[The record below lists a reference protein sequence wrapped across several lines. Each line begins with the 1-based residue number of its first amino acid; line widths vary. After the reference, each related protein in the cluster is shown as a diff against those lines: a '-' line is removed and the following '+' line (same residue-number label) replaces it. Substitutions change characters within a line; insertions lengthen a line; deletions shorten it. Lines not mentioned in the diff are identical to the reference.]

1 MTPEDWQRLKPLFDR
16 AVDLSTAEQAA
27 VVADLRHQDPELA
40 ARLAALLAAHAQN
53 TESVEQPLFR
63 FDADFAEKQLF
74 SPGELIL
81 DRFRITRFLGRGG
94 MGEVY
99 EADDLELGR
108 VALKTV
114 RPAIAGDPQMLLRF
128 KQEVQLARRIT
139 SPYVCRIHELHTL
152 PHAGLRDPTV
162 FLTMEFLEGV
172 TLSSTIAQAGV
183 LPLDQAQ
190 AIALQLCAALQA
202 VHDAGVIHRDFKSNN
217 VMLVPRHGA
226 TQAVLMDLGL
236 ARETIRADA
245 AAAGSAVTMPGT
257 IIGTSEYMA
266 PEQFEDRPVTPAA
279 DIYAL
284 GVVLYEL
291 ATGARPFQAST
302 PLAAAVRRARRLPPA
317 TTLRA
322 DLPPHWDAV
331 ISRCLEY
338 DPEKRYPSAAEVAAA
353 LQAPPPRRAS
363 VRPRPAVLAAII
375 IAAACL
381 AALFWY
387 RSRAYPPPARD
398 VQKWYR
404 DGVAALREGSYLKAT
419 RALERAV
426 QLDSHY
432 ALAHVRLADA
442 WAELDFTSKAQQEM
456 LEASGLDSARLSTT
470 DKQYLDAVR
479 QTLTGQFADA
489 VREYSAIL
497 HELPSDEKPYGL
509 VDLGRAHEKAGQISA
524 ARQDYAQAAALTSED
539 PAPFIH
545 LAVIESRAG
554 QKTEA
559 DAAFDRA
566 ENLYRSASNTEGL
579 AEIAYQRGIAARTRS
594 DYSKAREFLN
604 HSLHAAQ
611 DLDSP
616 QLQIRTLTQ
625 LGIVEYA
632 TNNYA
637 KALDLYGQAIDLAR
651 ARGLSGWATEGVIRS
666 GLVYVDEQQLTQA
679 GTLIQQGL
687 QQAEE
692 LQSPRLQALAR
703 ISLASVRDQQSAS
716 PAERLALAQ
725 QAYGYYKNTGFLA
738 QTANALTLIVRALVD
753 QGNYASALSYSRL
766 NIDAA
771 KTQNNPVH
779 IAQAE
784 ESAGGL
790 ALKWQDFPEALAHFQ
805 AALSTARQTGQFIGY
820 EASNC
825 ANVLWHLGR
834 YSEARQMLASIPP
847 AEKQTREITVLLV
860 RIDAGMTLSERRFQ
874 QALTLAQHLL
884 KTSTQLT
891 PAETMELENVS
902 GLAQANLG
910 ATQQARQ
917 SCQSALDLS
926 EKQND
931 RYQAAEARVCA
942 ARAAL
947 AANAPRE
954 ARPLAEAAQ
963 QFFAASQQK
972 ESEWQSLLVLS
983 QACDKSGDSASA
995 KKYAQ
1000 KALDIFTNL
1009 ANNWGNATYQLYV
1022 SRPDIQQARQ
1032 ELLKL
1037 VRK

>member
-16 AVDLSTAEQAA
+16 AADLPPAEQAA
-27 VVADLRHQDPELA
+27 FLEDLHRQDPELA
-40 ARLAALLAAHAQN
+40 DRLAALLAAHEQS
-53 TESVEQPLFR
+53 TESVERPLFR
-63 FDADFAEKQLF
+63 FDAGFDGDKLLF

-81 DRFRITRFLGRGG
+81 DRFRIVRFVGRGG

-99 EADDLELGR
+99 EAEDVDLGR
-108 VALKTV
+108 VALKTI
-114 RPAIAGDPQMLLRF
+114 RAAIAADPRMLQRF
-128 KQEVQLARRIT
+128 KQEVALARKVT
-139 SPYVCRIHELHTL
+139 SPYVCRIHELH
-152 PHAGLRDPTV
+152 LREPAV

-172 TLSSTIAQAGV
+172 TLSHAIEQAGV

-190 AIALQLCAALQA
+190 AIALQLCAAVQA
-202 VHDAGVIHRDFKSNN
+202 MHDAGIIHRDFKSNN

-236 ARETIRADA
+236 ARETERAEA
-245 AAAGSAVTMPGT
+245 AAAGSAMTTPGT
-257 IIGTSEYMA
+257 VMGTSEYMA
-266 PEQFEDRPVTPAA
+266 PEQFEDRPLTPAA

-291 ATGARPFQAST
+291 ATGTRPFHAST

-331 ISRCLEY
+331 IARCLEY
-338 DPEKRYPSAAEVAAA
+338 DPEKRYQSATEVAAA
-353 LQAPPPRRAS
+353 LEAAQPRRTS
-363 VRPRPAVLAAII
+363 VRPRLAILAAIV
-375 IAAACL
+375 IAAASL

-387 RSRAYPPPARD
+387 RSRAYPPPSRA

-426 QLDSHY
+426 RLDPNY

-456 LEASGLDSARLSTT
+456 LEASGLEAAHRLSAT

-479 QTLTGQFADA
+479 QTLTGQFAAA
-489 VREYSAIL
+489 VQDYTAIL
-497 HELPSDEKPYGL
+497 RDLPTPEEKAYGL
-509 VDLGRAHEKAGQISA
+509 VDLGRAHEKAGQISD
-524 ARQDYAQAAALTSED
+524 ARQDYAQAATLASED

-545 LAVIESRAG
+545 LGVIESRAG

-566 ENLYRSASNTEGL
+566 ETLYRSASNNEGL
-579 AEIAYQRGIAARTRS
+579 AEIAYQRGIAARTQS
-594 DYSKAREFLN
+594 DYPKARTLFTQCLN
-604 HSLHAAQ
+604 AAR

-625 LGIVEYA
+625 LGTTEYA
-632 TNNYA
+632 ADNYV
-637 KALDLYGQAIDLAR
+637 KALELYGQAIDLAS
-651 ARGLSGWATEGVIRS
+651 AGGLSGWATEGLIRS
-666 GLVYVDEQQLTQA
+666 GLVYTDQQDLAKAATI
-679 GTLIQQGL
+679 IQKGL
-687 QQAEE
+687 QRAEE
-692 LQSPRLQALAR
+692 LQSPRLEALAH
-703 ISLASVRDQQSAS
+703 ISLANVRDQQSGPPS
-716 PAERLALAQ
+716 ERFALAQ
-725 QAYGYYKNTGFLA
+725 QAYDYYKTTGSLV
-738 QTANALTLIVRALVD
+738 QTTSALTLMVRALGD
-753 QGNYASALSYSRL
+753 KGDYLTALSFSSL
-766 NIDAA
+766 NIDIAR
-771 KTQNNPVH
+771 KTASPVH

-790 ALKWQDFPEALAHFQ
+790 ALKWQNYPEALTHFQ
-805 AALSTARQTGQFIGY
+805 AALSTARQIGQFVAY

-834 YSEARQMLASIPP
+834 YSEAHQMLASIPP
-847 AEKQTREITVLLV
+847 ADRKTREITVLIV
-860 RIDAGMTLSERRFQ
+860 RINAGMILSERRFQ
-874 QALTLAQHLL
+874 EALTLAQHLL
-884 KTSTQLT
+884 KTSKELT

-902 GLAQANLG
+902 GLAQAELG
-910 ATQQARQ
+910 AAPQARQ
-917 SCQSALDLS
+917 SCQSALDLA

-942 ARAAL
+942 ANAAL
-947 AANAPRE
+947 AAGAPHE
-954 ARPLAEAAQ
+954 ARPLADTAQ

-972 ESEWQSLLVLS
+972 ESEWQSLLALS
-983 QACDKSGDSASA
+983 QACDQSGDPALT

-1009 ANNWGNATYQLYV
+1009 ANNWGNTPYQSYV
-1022 SRPDIQQARQ
+1022 SRPDIHQARQ
-1032 ELLKL
+1032 KLLNL